1 MPLRHILFCTC
12 LLSLLPIAA
21 AGASAE
27 CSVSSGS
34 HRVALLELYTSE
46 GCSSCPPAD
55 RWLSSLA
62 AKGIGNERVVPLALH
77 VDYWDY
83 IGWRDRFAQPGF
95 SERQR
100 QMAVLD
106 NSTVVYTPQVMLN
119 GRDFRAWRNTLR
131 LEREL
136 AAISTASA
144 QATIHLALKQSRPYT
159 LDISA
164 VAQNTQEGNHAL
176 FLALYENNLTSVVKH
191 GENAGS
197 TLHHDFV
204 VREWLGPLP
213 LKGKNAASWRHEIRL
228 DKEWNPTSLGLA
240 AFVQN
245 TATGEVLQAVSRPL
259 CAD

>member
-1 MPLRHILFCTC
+1 MPLRHILCTC
-12 LLSLLPIAA
+12 LMSLLPIAA
-21 AGASAE
+21 VEASAE
-27 CSVSSGS
+27 CSVGSGPK
-34 HRVALLELYTSE
+34 RLALLELYTSE
-46 GCSSCPPAD
+46 GCSSCPPAE

-62 AKGIGNERVVPLALH
+62 SKGIGNERIVPLALH

-100 QMAVLD
+100 QMAGLG

-119 GRDFRAWRNTLR
+119 GHDFRSWRNSGR

-136 AAISTASA
+136 AAINSLAA
-144 QATIHLALKQSRPYT
+144 QATIRLTLKQNRPYT
-159 LDISA
+159 LDVSA
-164 VAQNTQEGNHAL
+164 IAQNTQEGNHAL
-176 FLALYENNLTSVVKH
+176 FLALYENNLTSAVKH
-191 GENAGS
+191 GENAGA

-204 VREWLGPLP
+204 VRKWLGPCALN
-213 LKGKNAASWRHEIRL
+213 GKSPAAWRQEITL
-228 DKEWNPTSLGLA
+228 AKDWSTESLGLA

>member
-1 MPLRHILFCTC
+1 MPIRHILCGC
-12 LLSLLPIAA
+12 LMSLLPIAA

-27 CSVSSGS
+27 CSISSGS
-34 HRVALLELYTSE
+34 QRVALLELYTSE

-62 AKGIGNERVVPLALH
+62 AKNIGNERVVPLALH

-95 SERQR
+95 AERQR
-100 QMAVLD
+100 QMAALG

-119 GRDFRAWRNTLR
+119 GRDFRAWRNSGR
-131 LEREL
+131 FEREL
-136 AAISTASA
+136 AATSLVSA
-144 QATIHLALKQSRPYT
+144 QATIRLTLKQSRPYT
-159 LDISA
+159 LDVSA
-164 VAQNTQEGNHAL
+164 AAQNTQEGNHAL
-176 FLALYENNLTSVVKH
+176 FLALYENNLTSVVKQ
-191 GENAGS
+191 GENAGA

-204 VREWLGPLP
+204 VRQWLGPLM
-213 LKGKNAASWRHEIRL
+213 LHGKSPAAWRQEIKL
-228 DKEWNPTSLGLA
+228 DKEWNPESLGLA

-259 CAD
+259 CTT